1 MNANSIKTFT
11 IFLATFL
18 FTSAM
23 LRGDD
28 ELERQA
34 SWTILTT
41 EQARLQVTDFLTD
54 KDLDELTTAR
64 IEALWPSG
72 DEAPEVLDLLENV
85 TTTFA
90 LVDDQAKQVVDFCRQ
105 ADYRDKLPAFEF
117 LKDESI
123 DPVVRH
129 NLRLLYARWLSQH
142 QYYDESLGQIE
153 GVSPE
158 DVVDPAA
165 LLFYQAAGFH
175 RMLKKEACLPAVSKL
190 LENES
195 TIPTRYAT
203 IARLI
208 KADLEPLKV
217 DSLDEISRLMDEVRR
232 RLDLHRAGK
241 RVRDQEDE
249 IIAKLDKL
257 IKKMEEQQQSAS
269 AAAAGNL
276 QPSSPAQDS
285 LPMGGKGPGNVDP
298 KDIGAKSGWGNL
310 PPKERQEALQQ
321 ISKELPAHYREVIEE
336 YFRKLAR
343 EGGN

>member
-1 MNANSIKTFT
+1 MAQWGRG
-11 IFLATFL
+11 AT
-18 FTSAM
+18 
-23 LRGDD
+23 
-28 ELERQA
+28 
-34 SWTILTT
+34 
-41 EQARLQVTDFLTD
+41 
-54 KDLDELTTAR
+54 
-64 IEALWPSG
+64 
-72 DEAPEVLDLLENV
+72 EVLDLLENV

-90 LVDDQAKQVVDFCRQ
+90 LVDDRAKQVVDFCRQ
-105 ADYRDKLPAFEF
+105 ADYRDRLPAFEF

-129 NLRLLYARWLSQH
+129 NLRLLYAKWLSQH

-232 RLDLHRAGK
+232 RLDFGIALER
-241 RVRDQEDE
+241 ECE
-249 IIAKLDKL
+249 IRKTK
-257 IKKMEEQQQSAS
+257 
-269 AAAAGNL
+269 
-276 QPSSPAQDS
+276 S
-285 LPMGGKGPGNVDP
+285 LPN
-298 KDIGAKSGWGNL
+298 W
-310 PPKERQEALQQ
+310 
-321 ISKELPAHYREVIEE
+321 IS
-336 YFRKLAR
+336 
-343 EGGN
+343 